1 MPIERTVALTWGGK
15 EREGKGRE
23 GKQNKAEGLLKG
35 GGGASCCMRLGCK
48 EEEEELLLFVGFG
61 GRKGRL
67 LWEVLT
73 YLLLQFSY
81 SASLSSCKL
90 VDSLN

>member
-15 EREGKGRE
+15 EREGKGRQT
-23 GKQNKAEGLLKG
+23 KQSRGIAERR
-35 GGGASCCMRLGCK
+35 GGASCSMRLGCK